1 MTQIT
6 NTQLLS
12 EITHIKERL
21 EKVEHA
27 VDGKNGGTIA
37 TLIRHV
43 SDLDARLTKFEE
55 TVSVT
60 LKIGGAILAILS
72 FCMPLISLVIQHFW
86 H

>member
-1 MTQIT
+1 MAQIT
-6 NTQLLS
+6 NTQLLA

-37 TLIRHV
+37 TLIRQV
-43 SDLDARLTKFEE
+43 NELDKRLTSFEQ
-55 TVSVT
+55 TVNVSIRVASMF
-60 LKIGGAILAILS
+60 LGVLA
-72 FCMPLISLVIQHFW
+72 FFMPLITLIIQHFW